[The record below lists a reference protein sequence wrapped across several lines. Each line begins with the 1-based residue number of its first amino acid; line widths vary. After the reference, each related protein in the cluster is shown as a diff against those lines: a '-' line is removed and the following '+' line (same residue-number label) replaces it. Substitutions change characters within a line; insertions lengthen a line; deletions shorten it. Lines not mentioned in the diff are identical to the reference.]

1 MSIAQMKESIKV
13 FFDRLNELISPIDI
27 ERLKLDSVS
36 QVKTIVKQFYN
47 KKNN

>member
-27 ERLKLDSVS
+27 ERLKLDSVN